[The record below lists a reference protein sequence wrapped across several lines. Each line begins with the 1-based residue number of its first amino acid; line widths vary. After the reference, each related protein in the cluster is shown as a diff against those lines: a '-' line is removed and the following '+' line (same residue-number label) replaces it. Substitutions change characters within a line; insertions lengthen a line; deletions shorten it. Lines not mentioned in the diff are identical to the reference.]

1 MKYQVYK
8 RDLEKDSLDYIVE
21 FFRDSL
27 SIEVD
32 PKDFK
37 KDKNGKYQAIKD
49 IHFNISHTKN
59 FLAIAAGG
67 KDLGLDIEERDRE
80 IDDNLSRR
88 ILKQN
93 EEPLENSLLKTWV
106 LKEAYSKMTGEGLK
120 LDFRKISTDEIRGKY
135 QVKDLSDDKLI
146 AYVVFDVE

>member
-8 RDLEKDSLDYIVE
+8 RDLEKDSLDYVVE
-21 FFRDSL
+21 FFRDGL

-37 KDKNGKYQAIKD
+37 KDKNGKYQAIKA

-59 FLAIAAGG
+59 FLAIAAGD
-67 KDLGLDIEERDRE
+67 KNLGLDIEERDRE

-146 AYVVFDVE
+146 AYVVFDVK